1 MYGLSVVNVSTT
13 APLVGFNITS
23 YVCFRIAGR
32 IMSLV
37 LRPELRLR
45 LFPQEVGSPG
55 TDKIRFQ
62 GEEGTSAPGS
72 LRPAGRITISGFWP
86 MPGLVYFLPSGRAF
100 VVRSW
105 SRSEF

>member
-72 LRPAGRITISGFWP
+72 LRPAGELRFPDFGLC
-86 MPGLVYFLPSGRAF
+86 PG
-100 VVRSW
+100 
-105 SRSEF
+105 